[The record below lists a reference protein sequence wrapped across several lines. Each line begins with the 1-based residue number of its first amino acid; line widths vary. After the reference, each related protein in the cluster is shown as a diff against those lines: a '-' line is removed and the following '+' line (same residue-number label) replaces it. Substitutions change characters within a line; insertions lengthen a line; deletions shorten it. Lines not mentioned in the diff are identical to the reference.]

1 MSYHSIKISVASC
14 KYIPRQKFYITN
26 TFSLE
31 NQLVTK
37 CNNINQSVLY
47 CIILLDLK
55 RAIEPNVSSMRNQ
68 LINLLCESVDPF
80 IFDSDIGFKWI
91 DNRYTFS
98 VLQAMFCI
106 AHIFFFSFKS
116 YIFKILSHSGS
127 YSRNN
132 EKNRRHYNFC
142 LLPRILV
149 IRKQ

>member
-1 MSYHSIKISVASC
+1 MLVDLLWLSWHRIGNLTQVTLSYHSIKISVASC

-106 AHIFFFSFKS
+106 AHIFFSVSKVIFSRYF
-116 YIFKILSHSGS
+116 HT
-127 YSRNN
+127 
-132 EKNRRHYNFC
+132 
-142 LLPRILV
+142 
-149 IRKQ
+149 